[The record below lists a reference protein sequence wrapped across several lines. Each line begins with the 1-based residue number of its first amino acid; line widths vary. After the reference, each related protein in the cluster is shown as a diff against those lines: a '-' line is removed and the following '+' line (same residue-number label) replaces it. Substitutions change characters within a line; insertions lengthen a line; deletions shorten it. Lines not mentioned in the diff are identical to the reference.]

1 MRKMR
6 KEGFKPKQREKYQK
20 YLKLVPDTSVI
31 IEGLLSKKIEK
42 KELAPQEIIVH
53 EAVMAELE
61 SQANKNR
68 ETGYLGLEE
77 IKKLRELGAK
87 HHFRMIFKGHRPN
100 DFEIKYAKAGE
111 IDSLIRKLASE
122 EKATL
127 VTADKV
133 QSLVAESKGIRV
145 ILYEFELE
153 QKPFVMEKYFDETS
167 MSVHIKEN
175 CTIKAKKGKPGDWK
189 YIEITEDKLDR
200 EAVKELAKAIT
211 EETSSRT
218 DGFIEADRKGSTIIQ
233 LANYRIVITRPP
245 FSDGYE
251 ITAVRPIKKLALSDY
266 RLNEKILKRIDE
278 KAEGMLIAGAPGHG
292 KTTFAQ
298 ALAEHYLKQKKV
310 IKTIESPRDLT
321 LSDEVTQYSMN
332 YGSSQEI
339 HDVLLLSRPDYTI
352 FDEMRNTEDFRLFAD
367 LRLSGVGMVG
377 VIHATK
383 PIDAIQ
389 RFIGRIELGVIPHVI
404 DTVIFITNGEIDSL
418 FSLSM
423 EVKVP
428 SGMTEAD
435 LARPVVVV
443 NDFNTGKLEFEIY
456 SYGDQTVVIPV
467 RAEHRTPTH
476 KLAEESIKREISR
489 YTDKADVEIISANK
503 CRITVPKGEK
513 GGIIGRQGQT
523 IEGIERKL
531 GLSIDVVEEEEKKP
545 GKREERTTILPYEM
559 RIDKKNILFMLNHE
573 NAFKEVDIYVD
584 NEFVFSATAS
594 RKAMLKINKQSSIG
608 REILKSTQAGEK
620 IEIRG

>member
-1 MRKMR
+1 MNKTRKGSF
-6 KEGFKPKQREKYQK
+6 KSFKPKQKGG

-42 KELAPQEIIVH
+42 KELAPHEIIVH

-87 HHFRMIFKGHRPN
+87 RSFRIVFKGHRPN
-100 DFEIKYAKAGE
+100 DFEIKYAKSGE

-133 QSLVAESKGIRV
+133 QSMVAESKGIAV

-153 QKPFVMEKYFDETS
+153 EKPFVLEKYFDEIT
-167 MSVHIKEN
+167 MSVHIKED
-175 CTIKAKKGKPGDWK
+175 CTIKAKKGKPGGWQ
-189 YIEITEDKLDR
+189 YLEISPDVLDR
-200 EAVKELAKAIT
+200 EAVKELAKTIT

-245 FSDGYE
+245 FADGYE
-251 ITAVRPIKKLALSDY
+251 ITAVRPIKKLALEEY
-266 RLNEKILKRIDE
+266 KLNEKILKRIE
-278 KAEGMLIAGAPGHG
+278 AKAEGILIAGAPGHG

-321 LSDEVTQYSMN
+321 LSNEVTQYSMN

-339 HDVLLLSRPDYTI
+339 HDILLLSRPDYTI
-352 FDEMRNTEDFRLFAD
+352 FDEMRNTEDFRLYSD
-367 LRLSGVGMVG
+367 LRLSGVGMIG
-377 VIHATK
+377 VLHATK

-404 DTVIFITNGEIDSL
+404 DTVIFITNGEIDRI
-418 FSLSM
+418 FSLGM

-456 SYGDQTVVIPV
+456 SYGEETVVIPV
-467 RAEHRTPTH
+467 MAEHRTSTH
-476 KLAEESIKREISR
+476 KLAEESIKREITRHAS
-489 YTDKADVEIISANK
+489 KADVEIISGNK
-503 CRITVPKGEK
+503 CKVIVPKGEK
-513 GGIIGRQGQT
+513 GRIIGRQGENINS
-523 IEGIERKL
+523 IEKRL
-531 GLSIDVVEEEEKKP
+531 GMSIDVVEEEEKKP
-545 GKREERTTILPYEM
+545 GKREERTTILPYEL
-559 RIDKKNILFMLNHE
+559 RIDKKNVLFMLGHE
-573 NAFKEVDIYVD
+573 YAFKEVDVYVND
-584 NEFVFSATAS
+584 EFVFSATAS
-594 RKAMLKINKQSSIG
+594 KKAMLKINKHSPMG
-608 REILKSTQAGEK
+608 RELLKSTQAGENV
-620 IEIRG
+620 EIRG